1 VNNTGRNWETGT
13 GTFLKVLQRPLGD
26 TRSSNLA
33 CDKRFSNLASDKQQ
47 KKKIAARPLVPPGQ
61 YG

>member
-1 VNNTGRNWETGT
+1 
-13 GTFLKVLQRPLGD
+13 LKVLQRPLGD
-26 TRSSNLA
+26 TRSSNLTS
-33 CDKRFSNLASDKQQ
+33 DKRFSNLASDKQR

>member
-1 VNNTGRNWETGT
+1 MNTPERNWETDT
-13 GTFLKVLQRPLGD
+13 GKFLNVLQRPLGD

-33 CDKRFSNLASDKQQ
+33 KNKQRKKR
-47 KKKIAARPLVPPGQ
+47 IAARPLVPPGH